1 MLPDSKRTRSDS
13 QVQPQSPALPVPVQ
27 PIPPPLHQDENK
39 EGTVTIEIEENVV
52 EDGNKASAG
61 KTVEVDTLHPTV
73 TISDIP
79 EPDMPQNGAFDIT
92 IIFSEPVKGFEATDL
107 DIVGVVETGTPATA
121 TLVTS
126 ETDVASYTVTI
137 TPEQNF
143 QDDVTITVKANAV
156 EDTATN
162 GNSAFESATFIIDTR
177 PPKVTSITKPTTPQN
192 MDFEI
197 TVLFSEPVNNFDAT
211 DLTIAG
217 VKETATPAT
226 AMLTTGAEG
235 NTEYIFDITPNPDF
249 QDDVTITVNQ
259 SDITDTVGNP
269 MTTSMDA
276 TATARIDNVAPEVTV
291 IRIPM
296 TAENEPEP
304 QNTAF
309 PITVVFSESVTGFDA
324 TDLTIT
330 APTEIQNTV
339 TATLLSGETET
350 EYTFNISPNSGAQI
364 PIFEGDIT
372 ITVNAGAVTD
382 TAGNSSTVSDPATV
396 HFDTILPEV
405 TEITGVPTIVKN
417 VAFDITIT
425 FTEKV
430 TEFDLIDIAKTG
442 PAEVSPPSGT
452 DGINYILTIT
462 PHSNSEGPV
471 TITVNPD
478 TVADLA
484 GNLNTASMTATVNID
499 TVRPEVQEITG
510 IPTIDTKDPFDITI
524 TFTENVT
531 GFDAPHLT
539 IEGPA
544 TATLKSGTPGGKVYT
559 LTITPKTDSEGD
571 VTMIIHQDLFKDL
584 PGNFNAA
591 SSRTAP
597 VHVDT
602 IAPTVAIGALTME
615 QNEAFDITITFDEE
629 VTGFQ
634 AADLTIEV
642 ETQVPA
648 AGVGAATATLK
659 SEVPGGEIY
668 MVTIT
673 PTPIFEGDVTIT
685 VEDTVEDTAG
695 NRNTASLPATVHF
708 DNFVPTVEI
717 TDIPDTVQLE
727 AFSLTIVFSED
738 VNEFLLEDISFSGDA
753 VIDTSTLEGTGSTY
767 TLTITP
773 HEDTDGDVILQVPA
787 DVADDHATNPNTA
800 SLSETIAVAPIWIPD
815 PNLRAVIRDGLGRG
829 LGDDFARTAS

>member
-1 MLPDSKRTRSDS
+1 
-13 QVQPQSPALPVPVQ
+13 
-27 PIPPPLHQDENK
+27 
-39 EGTVTIEIEENVV
+39 
-52 EDGNKASAG
+52 
-61 KTVEVDTLHPTV
+61 
-73 TISDIP
+73 
-79 EPDMPQNGAFDIT
+79 MPQNGAFDIT

-259 SDITDTVGNP
+259 SDITDPAGNP

-471 TITVNPD
+471 TITVNPN
-478 TVADLA
+478 TVVDL
-484 GNLNTASMTATVNID
+484 
-499 TVRPEVQEITG
+499 
-510 IPTIDTKDPFDITI
+510 
-524 TFTENVT
+524 
-531 GFDAPHLT
+531 
-539 IEGPA
+539 
-544 TATLKSGTPGGKVYT
+544 
-559 LTITPKTDSEGD
+559 
-571 VTMIIHQDLFKDL
+571 
-584 PGNFNAA
+584 
-591 SSRTAP
+591 
-597 VHVDT
+597 
-602 IAPTVAIGALTME
+602 
-615 QNEAFDITITFDEE
+615 
-629 VTGFQ
+629 
-634 AADLTIEV
+634 
-642 ETQVPA
+642 
-648 AGVGAATATLK
+648 
-659 SEVPGGEIY
+659 
-668 MVTIT
+668 
-673 PTPIFEGDVTIT
+673 
-685 VEDTVEDTAG
+685 AG
-695 NRNTASLPATVHF
+695 NRNTASASATVKLT
-708 DNFVPTVEI
+708 P
-717 TDIPDTVQLE
+717 
-727 AFSLTIVFSED
+727 SLQRLKILPVYQRLIQKTI
-738 VNEFLLEDISFSGDA
+738 L
-753 VIDTSTLEGTGSTY
+753 TS
-767 TLTITP
+767 P
-773 HEDTDGDVILQVPA
+773 
-787 DVADDHATNPNTA
+787 
-800 SLSETIAVAPIWIPD
+800 SLSPKKS
-815 PNLRAVIRDGLGRG
+815 RG
-829 LGDDFARTAS
+829 LMPLTLQSTDPQLPLC

>member
-1 MLPDSKRTRSDS
+1 MLPDSKRTRSYS
-13 QVQPQSPALPVPVQ
+13 QVQPQSPAFTGTGAAYTATITP
-27 PIPPPLHQDENK
+27 DENK

-52 EDGNKASAG
+52 TNGNKASAG

-73 TISDIP
+73 TIPDI
-79 EPDMPQNGAFDIT
+79 PDMPQNGAFDIT
-92 IIFSEPVKGFEATDL
+92 IIFSEPVNGFEATDL

-259 SDITDTVGNP
+259 SDITDTAGNP

-462 PHSNSEGPV
+462 PHRNSEGPV
-471 TITVNPD
+471 TITVNPN

-484 GNLNTASMTATVNID
+484 GNRNTDSASATVNID
-499 TVRPEVQEITG
+499 TLPPKVKDITG

-524 TFTENVT
+524 TFTEEVT
-531 GFDAPHLT
+531 GFAVAPHLT
-539 IEGPA
+539 IDGPA
-544 TATLKSGTPGGKVYT
+544 TATLLKSGAPGGRSLYPYHYT
-559 LTITPKTDSEGD
+559 KTGEEDD
-571 VTMIIHQDLFKDL
+571 VTIIVQQDLVKDL
-584 PGNFNAA
+584 ALNNNAA
-591 SSRTAP
+591 SEEPIRFMLTPSLQRSR
-597 VHVDT
+597 
-602 IAPTVAIGALTME
+602 
-615 QNEAFDITITFDEE
+615 
-629 VTGFQ
+629 
-634 AADLTIEV
+634 
-642 ETQVPA
+642 
-648 AGVGAATATLK
+648 
-659 SEVPGGEIY
+659 
-668 MVTIT
+668 
-673 PTPIFEGDVTIT
+673 
-685 VEDTVEDTAG
+685 
-695 NRNTASLPATVHF
+695 
-708 DNFVPTVEI
+708 
-717 TDIPDTVQLE
+717 
-727 AFSLTIVFSED
+727 
-738 VNEFLLEDISFSGDA
+738 
-753 VIDTSTLEGTGSTY
+753 
-767 TLTITP
+767 
-773 HEDTDGDVILQVPA
+773 
-787 DVADDHATNPNTA
+787 
-800 SLSETIAVAPIWIPD
+800 
-815 PNLRAVIRDGLGRG
+815 LGH
-829 LGDDFARTAS
+829 